1 MEKESSRYWID
12 RFDLFCV
19 KGKDS
24 KRFLNGITTS
34 NISSNDNNIIKTCWL
49 TPTGNLRAM
58 LEIYNNSNE
67 SNGLL
72 VLVLIGDVNEIKNY
86 CLDLIFPSD
95 DITLGDTYSSYRLQ
109 EIDNLNQWRKFNPI
123 LLSEM
128 NYRNY
133 CLENKLDLL
142 SCEELKEWKV
152 NQAIP
157 RFKTEVNGKNNPL
170 ELGLSDLIDFN
181 KGCYLGQETMAKLKN
196 VSFLKQEIRI
206 WKSTCKSKNL
216 NLDDNKIFLDNTKK
230 EVAGLITSFDQSK
243 DLNYHG
249 LVFIKKKYLQI
260 YFFYSDQFGK
270 IKINKSI
277 GSVFL

>member
-12 RFDLFCV
+12 KFDLFCV

-67 SNGLL
+67 SNALL
-72 VLVLIGDVNEIKNY
+72 VLVLIGDVNEIRNY

-95 DITLGDTYSSYRLQ
+95 DIKVGDTYSSYRLQ

-128 NYRNY
+128 NYKNY
-133 CLENKLDLL
+133 CLKNKLDFL
-142 SCEELKEWKV
+142 SCDELKEWKI

-157 RFKTEVNGKNNPL
+157 RFKTEVNGKSNPL

-196 VSFLKQEIRI
+196 VSFLKQEIRV
-206 WKSTCKSKNL
+206 WKSNCKSKNV

-230 EVAGLITSFDQSK
+230 EVAGFITSYDQSK

-249 LVFIKKKYLQI
+249 LVLIKKKYLQI